1 MQILHHHLERPNAT
15 EAVAPLL
22 NLNTFHGL
30 YSPNSSSHV
39 VAVLDV
45 VKSERGV
52 QRKNGSI
59 RDTDGHVL
67 AAGSAVVRYHGS
79 LKTPSTKSLNPR
91 LDRSSFVTLSVRP
104 HWREVKG
111 WRRELLSDVGETLD
125 LDGASLDDLCLLR
138 MKVAVKAKIL
148 YQIC

>member
-104 HWREVKG
+104 TGAKSKAGGVSCFPMLVKP
-111 WRRELLSDVGETLD
+111 STLMVQA
-125 LDGASLDDLCLLR
+125 LMISAC
-138 MKVAVKAKIL
+138 
-148 YQIC
+148 YE

>member
-52 QRKNGSI
+52 QRKNGSV

-104 HWREVKG
+104 TGAKSKAGGVSCFPMLVKP
-111 WRRELLSDVGETLD
+111 STLMVQA
-125 LDGASLDDLCLLR
+125 LMISAC
-138 MKVAVKAKIL
+138 
-148 YQIC
+148 YE